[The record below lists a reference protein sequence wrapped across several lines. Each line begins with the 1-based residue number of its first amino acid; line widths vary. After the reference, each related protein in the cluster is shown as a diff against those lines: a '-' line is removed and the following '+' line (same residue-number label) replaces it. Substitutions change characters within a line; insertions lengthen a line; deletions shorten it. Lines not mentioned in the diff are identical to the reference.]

1 MGDSK
6 NLKHAF
12 LISIIYFTI
21 SVLWV
26 FLSDSL
32 VAFLANDTD
41 KITMLQTYKGWLFVS
56 ITTVILFFLSSKLFK
71 DMHLQCV
78 QSLEQAEKYKKTK
91 KSLEQT
97 KEIVIASQTEL
108 SKSDKLLNTIINS
121 SPDAIFAKD
130 LDGKYILFND
140 TALKMVNMASDEVL
154 GKSDEMIFTPQD
166 SAKLKEDDIAV
177 MTSGRTIIKEENIS
191 TNDGIRKTFL
201 ITKGPLLDKED
212 KTFGLFG
219 ISKDITAQKKYE
231 KNILESKEKFY
242 NISHINLVTSLPNRL
257 HISEVLTDKCLENLP
272 FYLIL
277 FDLDEFKIVND
288 SYGHRFGDKLLFEIS
303 KVLKEVFD
311 SSAFIACMGGDEF
324 GIIVNSNDKQEII
337 VLMQKLHDNLN
348 KPFKIDFIDVYITAS
363 SGICAYPDDSKNM
376 EELYQAADTAMYNA
390 KKMGKNRF
398 SFYNAEFKK
407 EAVAYT
413 QIVTNLRQAINNN
426 ELELYFQSQNNPLTS
441 KIIGAEAL
449 LRWKY
454 QDKMIP
460 PDIFIPIA
468 EKSGLIIE
476 IGDFVLQ
483 SGFKTVKKWRELGI
497 LKSKVAINVSARQ
510 LTHLDFINT
519 LKNMLEETGCEASW
533 IELEIT
539 ESSVLENPKL
549 AINLLEQLKALGFYI
564 SMDDFGTG
572 YSSLSYL
579 KNLPIDKLKIDK
591 SFVTN
596 IRNEPKNQ
604 IIIKTVIFLAKELN
618 IQVLAEGVETQDEL
632 DFLVENKIDSIQG
645 YYYSKPLPFDEME
658 KLLRG

>member
-1 MGDSK
+1 MNDSK

-12 LISIIYFTI
+12 LISIIYFTV
-21 SVLWV
+21 SVLWI
-26 FLSDSL
+26 FLSDAAVASL
-32 VAFLANDTD
+32 TNDADT
-41 KITMLQTYKGWLFVS
+41 ITILQTYKGWFFVS
-56 ITTVILFFLSSKLFK
+56 LTAVVLFFLSSKFFQ

-78 QSLEQAEKYKKTK
+78 QSLEQTQACNIA
-91 KSLEQT
+91 
-97 KEIVIASQTEL
+97 KEIAKASQIEL
-108 SKSDKLLNTIINS
+108 VRYEIILTTLVNS
-121 SPDAIFAKD
+121 SPNAIFAKD

-140 TALKMVNMASDEVL
+140 TALKMINLPLKDVL
-154 GKSDEMIFTPQD
+154 GKSDEMLFSHQD
-166 SAKLKEDDIAV
+166 SLKLKEDDKAVIADGKIH
-177 MTSGRTIIKEENIS
+177 TKEEEIV

-212 KTFGLFG
+212 KTFGIFG
-219 ISKDITAQKKYE
+219 ISRDITDQKKYE
-231 KNILESKEKFY
+231 RYLLESKDKFY
-242 NISHINLVTSLPNRL
+242 NLSHMNLVTNLPNRL
-257 HISEVLTDKCLENLP
+257 HISEVLTEKCLENLP

-288 SYGHRFGDKLLFEIS
+288 SYGHRFGDKLLFEVS
-303 KVLKEVFD
+303 KVLKKVFD
-311 SSAFIACMGGDEF
+311 STAFIACMGGDEF
-324 GIIVNSNDKQEII
+324 GIIINSSNKEEII

-348 KPFKIDFIDVYITAS
+348 KPFKIDLIDVYITAS
-363 SGICAYPDDSKNM
+363 SGICSYPDDAKSM

-407 EAVAYT
+407 DAIAYT
-413 QIVTNLRQAINNN
+413 QIVTNLKQAINNS

-460 PDIFIPIA
+460 PDVFIPIA
-468 EKSGLIIE
+468 EKSGLIVE
-476 IGDFVLQ
+476 IGNFVLK

-497 LKSKVAINVSARQ
+497 LNSKIAINVSARQ

-519 LKNMLEETGCEASW
+519 LKDILEETGCEASW

-549 AINLLEQLKALGFYI
+549 AINLLWQLKGLGFHI

-604 IIIKTVIFLAKELN
+604 IIVKTVIFLARELN
-618 IQVLAEGVETQDEL
+618 IQILAEGVETQDEL

-658 KLLRG
+658 KLLQK

>member
-1 MGDSK
+1 MNDS
-6 NLKHAF
+6 LSRKHAF
-12 LISIIYFTI
+12 LVSIIYFTL
-21 SVLWV
+21 SVLWI
-26 FLSDSL
+26 FLSDAA
-32 VAFLANDTD
+32 VAFIANDVD
-41 KITMLQTYKGWLFVS
+41 KITLLQTYKGWFFVS
-56 ITTVILFFLSSKLFK
+56 LTAVAIFFLSSKFFNT
-71 DMHLQCV
+71 MHLQCI
-78 QSLEQAEKYKKTK
+78 QSFEQNEKYKETK
-91 KSLEQT
+91 RSLEQT
-97 KEIVIASQTEL
+97 KEIVASSQDEL
-108 SKSDKLLNTIINS
+108 SKYETLLTTIINS

-130 LDGKYILFND
+130 LDGNYILFND
-140 TALKMVNMASDEVL
+140 TALKMVNMASNEVL
-154 GKSDEMIFTPQD
+154 GKSDEMIFTPED
-166 SAKLKEDDIAV
+166 SLKLKEDDRAV
-177 MTSGRTIIKEENIS
+177 TASGKTMIKEEEIV

-201 ITKGPLLDKED
+201 ITKGPLSDKED
-212 KTFGLFG
+212 KTFGMFG

-231 KNILESKEKFY
+231 RYLLESKDKFY
-242 NISHINLVTSLPNRL
+242 NLSHMNLVTNLPNRL
-257 HISEVLTDKCLENLP
+257 HISEVLTEKCLENLP

-288 SYGHRFGDKLLFEIS
+288 SYGHRFGDKLLFEVS
-303 KVLKEVFD
+303 KVLKNVFNYTT
-311 SSAFIACMGGDEF
+311 FIACMGGDEF
-324 GIIVNSNDKQEII
+324 GIIINSNDKEEILL
-337 VLMQKLHDNLN
+337 LMQKLHDNLN
-348 KPFKIDFIDVYITAS
+348 KPFKIDLIDVYITAS
-363 SGICAYPDDSKNM
+363 SGICSYPDDAKSM

-390 KKMGKNRF
+390 KKKGKNRF

-407 EAVAYT
+407 DAITYT
-413 QIVTNLRQAINNN
+413 QIVTNLKHAINNS
-426 ELELYFQSQNNPLTS
+426 ELELYFQSQNNPITS

-460 PDIFIPIA
+460 PDLFIPIA

-476 IGDFVLQ
+476 IGNFVLK

-497 LKSKVAINVSARQ
+497 LKSKIAINVSARQ

-519 LKNMLEETGCEASW
+519 LKDILEETGCEASW

-549 AINLLEQLKALGFYI
+549 AINLLWQLKGLGFHI

-604 IIIKTVIFLAKELN
+604 IIVKTVIFLARELN
-618 IQVLAEGVETQDEL
+618 IQILAEGVETQDEL

-658 KLLRG
+658 KLLQK